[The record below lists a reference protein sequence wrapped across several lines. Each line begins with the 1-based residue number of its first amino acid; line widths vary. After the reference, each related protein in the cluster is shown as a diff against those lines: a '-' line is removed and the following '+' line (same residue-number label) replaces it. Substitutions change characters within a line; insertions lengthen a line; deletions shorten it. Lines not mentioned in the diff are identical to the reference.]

1 MTTTEHNDGE
11 KAGRGGMKN
20 FDDLDFT
27 DNFMFCKVLENN
39 PELCRQLAR
48 ICTGESFGEIVA
60 INREH
65 MIEITPDGHGV
76 RFDVCLETDNAICDI
91 EMQVCNKGDLPKRSR
106 YYQGM
111 VDINTFERRS
121 DYQSLKK
128 SYIIFICMENPFK
141 GKELHKYTFSNLCHE
156 NKNLA
161 LGDEAIKIFLTPDS
175 TASDISGELEDFMN
189 FVIKK
194 RGNSDFTKGLEEAVE
209 AIKKGEGWRPEY
221 MHIQELY
228 DEGRE
233 AGIAEGRKT
242 GIAEGRKTGI
252 TEGMD
257 STLTI
262 ISLLDSGETDYKKI
276 AESANVSSDIVEE
289 IVKRRKSAK

>member
-1 MTTTEHNDGE
+1 MD
-11 KAGRGGMKN
+11 
-20 FDDLDFT
+20 
-27 DNFMFCKVLENN
+27 
-39 PELCRQLAR
+39 
-48 ICTGESFGEIVA
+48 
-60 INREH
+60 
-65 MIEITPDGHGV
+65 
-76 RFDVCLETDNAICDI
+76 
-91 EMQVCNKGDLPKRSR
+91 
-106 YYQGM
+106 
-111 VDINTFERRS
+111 
-121 DYQSLKK
+121 
-128 SYIIFICMENPFK
+128 
-141 GKELHKYTFSNLCHE
+141 
-156 NKNLA
+156 
-161 LGDEAIKIFLTPDS
+161 
-175 TASDISGELEDFMN
+175 

-233 AGIAEGRKT
+233 VGITEGR
-242 GIAEGRKTGI
+242 I
-252 TEGMD
+252 EGMD

>member
-1 MTTTEHNDGE
+1 MSTIEDYEGKVTG
-11 KAGRGGMKN
+11 GRLKS
-20 FDDLDFT
+20 FDELDFT

-39 PELCRQLAR
+39 PELCKQLAQ
-48 ICTGESFGEIVA
+48 ICTGEKFGEI
-60 INREH
+60 IIRREH

-76 RFDVCLETDNAICDI
+76 RFDVCMEADNAICDI
-91 EMQVCNKGDLPKRSR
+91 EMQVSNRKDLPKRSR

-111 VDINTFERRS
+111 VDIDTFERSS
-121 DYQSLKK
+121 DYQNLKK

-141 GKELHKYTFSNLCHE
+141 GKKLHKYTFSNMCHE
-156 NKNLA
+156 NKDLE

-175 TASDISGELEDFMN
+175 NADDISGELEEFMN

-228 DEGRE
+228 NDGRE
-233 AGIAEGRKT
+233 AGIIVGREAGRTEGREE
-242 GIAEGRKTGI
+242 GIN
-252 TEGMD
+252 
-257 STLTI
+257 STLKI
-262 ISLLDSGETDYKKI
+262 ISMLDAGETDYKKI
-276 AESANVSSDIVEE
+276 ASYAGVSQDAVKE
-289 IVKRRKSAK
+289 IEKKRKQTL

>member
-1 MTTTEHNDGE
+1 
-11 KAGRGGMKN
+11 
-20 FDDLDFT
+20 
-27 DNFMFCKVLENN
+27 
-39 PELCRQLAR
+39 
-48 ICTGESFGEIVA
+48 
-60 INREH
+60 
-65 MIEITPDGHGV
+65 
-76 RFDVCLETDNAICDI
+76 
-91 EMQVCNKGDLPKRSR
+91 
-106 YYQGM
+106 
-111 VDINTFERRS
+111 
-121 DYQSLKK
+121 
-128 SYIIFICMENPFK
+128 MENPFK

-175 TASDISGELEDFMN
+175 TASDISGELEEFMD

-233 AGIAEGRKT
+233 VGITEGRKT
-242 GIAEGRKTGI
+242 GII
-252 TEGMD
+252 EGMD